1 MGARNGQ
8 DGQDTQDA
16 APAADAWAALLDGLA
31 AALADA
37 GAESWLVGGGLRAA
51 LVGSPVSVRDL
62 DVAVA
67 GDPLAVGRLVRQRV
81 RVTVAELNR
90 NAVRLGLRSEG
101 GMTTLQCD
109 LAPLHGADIAA
120 DLRARDFTV
129 NAMALP
135 LAARGELLALLRD
148 PSTPART
155 LPSLLD
161 PLGGRADLDRRVL
174 TPASEH
180 ALRDDPGRIL
190 RGARLVADG
199 FSAAP
204 ETLRLAREASG
215 DLPALPPARL
225 RTELGHLLVLP
236 GAGDGLALLDA
247 VGALSTLLPE
257 LDTAEARLHAVAA
270 VRASAGLVGGSGMEG
285 QEADAMAPLSA
296 LEPLREWYAAPLP
309 DGQPRLVALRLGL
322 LLHARGP
329 HALAGEDGD
338 EGPAA
343 GMGYRLLGM
352 RRLEL
357 PAPERAIVYEID
369 AHAAWTRRMLAEGM
383 PEDAALRH
391 LFETSGEA
399 TMDTLVAAACCDAAL
414 RSAPVDDAEPSLEVV
429 LRVRAILDIY
439 FGERARLIP
448 PALVTGSEL
457 IREAGMAPGPAVGRA
472 LRAVRRAQ
480 LDGEIGTREEALI
493 YARALV
499 AGEDPPP
506 G

>member
-1 MGARNGQ
+1 MGAPNGQ
-8 DGQDTQDA
+8 DGQDAQDA
-16 APAADAWAALLDGLA
+16 APAADAWAVLLDALA

-37 GAESWLVGGGLRAA
+37 GAEGWLVGGGLRAA
-51 LVGSPVSVRDL
+51 LVGSPVPVRDL

-67 GDPLAVGRLVRQRV
+67 GDPLAVGRLVRERV
-81 RVTVAELNR
+81 HVTVAELNR
-90 NAVRLGLRSEG
+90 DAVRLGLRG
-101 GMTTLQCD
+101 RDGVPALQLD
-109 LAPLHGADIAA
+109 LAPLHGTDIRA

-135 LAARGELLALLRD
+135 LPARGELLALLRD
-148 PSTPART
+148 LSTPART

-161 PLGGRADLDRRVL
+161 PLGGRADLNRRVL
-174 TPASEH
+174 TPASEY

-190 RGARLVADG
+190 RGARLVAAG

-204 ETLRLAREASG
+204 ETLRLACDASS
-215 DLPALPPARL
+215 DLPALAPARL
-225 RTELGHLLVLP
+225 RTELGHLLALP
-236 GAGDGLALLDA
+236 RAADGLALLDVTA
-247 VGALSTLLPE
+247 ALSALLPE
-257 LDTAEARLHAVAA
+257 LDTAEARRHAIAA
-270 VRASAGLVGGSGMEG
+270 VRASAGLAGGSGTEG
-285 QEADAMAPLSA
+285 QEAEALAPLSA
-296 LEPLREWYAAPLP
+296 LAPLREWYAALLP

-329 HALAGEDGD
+329 HALAGEDGNQ
-338 EGPAA
+338 GAAA
-343 GMGYRLLGM
+343 GMGYRVLGM

-391 LFETSGEA
+391 LFDTSGEA
-399 TMDTLVAAACCDAAL
+399 TVDTLVAAACCDAAL
-414 RSAPVDDAEPSLEVV
+414 RGAPVDDAEPSPEAAP
-429 LRVRAILDIY
+429 RMRAILDIY

-448 PALVTGSEL
+448 PALVSGSEL

-480 LDGEIGTREEALI
+480 LDGVIGTREEALA
-493 YARALV
+493 YTRAL
-499 AGEDPPP
+499 AADDGATP